1 MAQSLWTFILPMM
14 MHYVSIRGSKVRKML
29 WLSVPILLTLLS
41 LIPSGISLPLK
52 PTGSRYMFMLI
63 IVPVMMTL
71 MLSTFVR
78 DNIGTRAA
86 DFGDMIRN
94 SSVTRTSVKSKL
106 PHDINQSTT
115 N

>member
-1 MAQSLWTFILPMM
+1 
-14 MHYVSIRGSKVRKML
+14 
-29 WLSVPILLTLLS
+29 
-41 LIPSGISLPLK
+41 
-52 PTGSRYMFMLI
+52 MFMLII
-63 IVPVMMTL
+63 IVPVMMMML
-71 MLSTFVR
+71 LSTFAR

-94 SSVTRTSVKSKL
+94 GSVTRASVKSKL